1 MRAAAPRILIAPGPY
16 KECLDSFRVARA
28 MERGVR
34 EIFPDAA
41 VSLRP
46 VCDGGSGIA
55 RGLTEVTG
63 GKLKKIAVMGPLGQ
77 PIEAEFG
84 ILGDNQTA
92 VIESASAA
100 GLVLVPKSGRD
111 PSKTTT
117 FGVGQLICAAVE
129 SGATRIILGCGDSGT
144 NDCGVGCAAACGVGF
159 YGAGSDTP
167 FEMPTGGDLQR
178 IVRFDASKAE
188 VRMRGVEIVVACNL
202 TSVLCGREG
211 TSRIYGPQKG
221 ATPEQVEVLEKGVE
235 HFVNLF
241 FTERGL
247 DMSFVPGA
255 GGAGGLAASLYGFF
269 HAKLR
274 YSIDVVDEHVRLD
287 RYLRETDFVLTGE
300 GRIDDRTATGKVAC
314 GVALK
319 AKRYGL
325 PVVAIVGA
333 ISDDHEDIFYN
344 GIDAVECIA
353 EGPRSLQSSMEN
365 TELLIQRA
373 VSRVMRFV
381 FKVPNSASRRG

>member
-1 MRAAAPRILIAPGPY
+1 
-16 KECLDSFRVARA
+16 

-34 EIFPDAA
+34 EILPDAA

-55 RGLTEVTG
+55 RVLTEVTG
-63 GKLKKIAVMGPLGQ
+63 GKLKKVSVMGPLGQ
-77 PIEAEFG
+77 PVEAEFG
-84 ILGDNQTA
+84 ILGDQETA

-100 GLVLVPKSGRD
+100 GLVLVPTTARD

-117 FGVGQLICAAVE
+117 FGVGQLICAAVH

-144 NDCGVGCAAACGVGF
+144 NDCGVGCAAACGVRF
-159 YGAGSDTP
+159 YEAGSDAP

-178 IVRFDASKAE
+178 IVRFDAGEAE
-188 VRMRGVEIVVACNL
+188 RRMRGVEIVVACNL

-241 FTERGL
+241 FAERGL

-255 GGAGGLAASLYGFF
+255 GGAGGLAASLYGFLQ
-269 HAKLR
+269 AKLR

-287 RYLRETDFVLTGE
+287 RFLKETDFVLTGE

-353 EGPRSLQSSMEN
+353 EGPGSLQSSMEN
-365 TELLIQRA
+365 AEVLIQRA
-373 VSRVMRFV
+373 ASRVMRLV
-381 FKVPNSASRRG
+381 FKVPNSASRNS